1 MQLPPDISYV
11 FNKASGETL
20 TRYHHLLFLRQLSLL
35 PLFLKTYS
43 ARQETSVYGVPTG
56 CNVVG
61 VCQLLFYHSKSS
73 GNGEVLQN

>member
-11 FNKASGETL
+11 FNKTSGETV
-20 TRYHHLLFLRQLSLL
+20 TRYHHLLFLRQWGLL

-56 CNVVG
+56 CNVG
-61 VCQLLFYHSKSS
+61 VHQLLFCHSNGS